1 MPKVKRNIEPFSQ
14 NAFRLVQDF
23 TAIENNAADDYFHQY
38 LFFNGLIDNQDG
50 TAKTYIYVERNGE
63 HEKILGFY
71 SIRCSS
77 LIVNNGDNGG
87 RIGEPALE
95 ILELAVH
102 KDYQGQGIGSDMIKT
117 IFSTAYKL
125 KNEFLGIRHIV
136 VCAKSTAKSYY
147 ERFGFQ
153 ALPNYRKI
161 PRSFDNQDCIGM
173 SVRLEFN

>member
-1 MPKVKRNIEPFSQ
+1 MPEIERSIEPFSQ
-14 NAFRLVQDF
+14 NVFHLVKEF
-23 TAIENNAADDYFHQY
+23 TAIENNAVDDYFHQY
-38 LFFNGLIDNQDG
+38 LCFNGLLDNQDG
-50 TAKTYIYVERNGE
+50 TAKTYIYVERDGE

-77 LIVNNGDNGG
+77 LIVNNGDNGE

-117 IFSTAYKL
+117 IFSTAYEL
-125 KNEFLGIRHIV
+125 KNKFLGIRHIV

-147 ERFGFQ
+147 ERFGFEE
-153 ALPNYRKI
+153 LPTYRKI
-161 PRSFDNQDCIGM
+161 PRSSGNQDCIGM